1 MIPIFDAHA
10 DTPFELFRKNETLAR
25 NSGHI
30 SLERADAL
38 PNYAQFFAYCTYS
51 GGWKLDRFYTSEEL
65 YTLPKKGM
73 DSELLRHCDAISL
86 CRNAEDLKNAWSEHK
101 IAAFFSLEGAEGIGC
116 DETRL
121 DALYADGVR
130 MVSLTWN
137 ADNALSGFH
146 GSSLGLSEQGRSF
159 VKKAQA
165 LGMILDVSHSS
176 DQTVLDLAEIAVH
189 PIIASHSNSRAVQ
202 ACSRNLSDEL
212 FRAISQTG
220 GLAGINLYSEFLTA
234 NTPGFESIY
243 AHIDHFL
250 SLCGDDHVALGGDLD
265 GCDKLPLGFYGV
277 DSYCALCD
285 YLLTKYSETT
295 VEKIFY
301 RNLLRVLEACCK

>member
-1 MIPIFDAHA
+1 MIPAFDAHA
-10 DTPFELFRKNETLAR
+10 DTPFELFRKHEMLAH

-30 SLERADAL
+30 SLEKAGTL

-51 GGWKLDRFYTSEEL
+51 GGWELDRFYTAEEL
-65 YTLPKKGM
+65 YTLPKQIM
-73 DSELLRHCDAISL
+73 DGELQLHSNQISL
-86 CRNAEDLKNAWSEHK
+86 CRNAEDLKRAWSEHK
-101 IAAFFSLEGAEGIGC
+101 IAAFYSLEGAEGIGC

-121 DALYADGVR
+121 DALYQDGVR

-146 GSSLGLSEQGRSF
+146 GASLGLTQKGRSF
-159 VKKAQA
+159 VKKAQG

-176 DQTVLDLAEIAVH
+176 DQTVLDMAEIAKL
-189 PIIASHSNSRAVQ
+189 PIIASHSNSRGVYN
-202 ACSRNLSDEL
+202 CSRNLSDEL
-212 FRAISQTG
+212 FCAISRTG
-220 GLAGINLYSEFLTA
+220 GIAGINLYSEFLA
-234 NTPGFESIY
+234 SNVSGFEDIY

-265 GCDKLPLGFYGV
+265 GCDKLPSGFSGV
-277 DSYCALCD
+277 DSYRALCD
-285 YLLTKYSETT
+285 YLLTEYSELT

-301 RNLLRVLEACCK
+301 RNLLRVLEVCCK